1 MFQIKISLDAK
12 QAIPDILDP
21 ATPTNL
27 VVFTY
32 MAGVGN
38 ELEVVAKTEEDLS
51 AIKNYVKPDNIL
63 FIVAGK
69 KEEDGSKK
77 IAYIAWCGSK
87 VPRNLVGRFSD
98 HASDLGRFAFKGYST
113 KIMGT
118 TEDQITE
125 QKLNSV
131 LAPAPVSAS
140 PRNGHLAKPALSP
153 MSPSNCPLASVHQ
166 NNPTMSV
173 STNFRIANEHSARE
187 RVSKLQELRAKEAEA
202 RKNDLK
208 RKIKQEAK
216 EKKER
221 QTKKAESL
229 KNVNSRLSFDQVFE
243 AVEIFEAYDLDEDG
257 IIDMYEFMLL
267 KDILAPKISNS
278 LWQSLAEVHYRNM
291 TEGSNDQGINLEKFL
306 SFFTDIQARERNEI
320 ALQMTQFLPGYSVE
334 QIEKALIEF
343 EKYDLDND
351 GTLDKDEF
359 YQMKEKLY
367 GPKLSKLLLRH
378 IVEDEFNALDV
389 DTNNGISEI
398 EFVELLNEVIKKKG
412 ASEIKN
418 IEYEDDVCKIF
429 TKFKEAD
436 SFEGTLQH
444 FEELKEAIKF
454 KEGDDV
460 YQLLKEA
467 TKSDH
472 VIKAVFNS
480 MDIEKQK
487 AEYDAPWVAKKC
499 RALVVGAG
507 PAGLR
512 AAIFYA
518 MLGADV
524 SIIEK
529 RRNFTR
535 LNLLHLWD
543 NSIRDLKNIGAKFF
557 YGMFCAGGINHVS
570 IRHLQLLLTK
580 IALINGV
587 HVYSKLSFGGVNEE
601 TTKDPISG
609 LTLWL
614 PKLIPG
620 KLIIKEIPKIP
631 FNWLCGADGAGS
643 VILSQFN
650 FGNKIL
656 KGSEAIG
663 ITTNF
668 VNGGTK
674 EETALTE
681 FGLLACYDQK
691 FFGGLKEKHGID
703 IENLVYYRGDTHY
716 FVMTAKRSSLI
727 FRKVIKHEH
736 ADINEFLGR
745 GNIDTKQL
753 DLMVRD
759 VANYVNL
766 PETVQFCQNSKG
778 NNDTAIFDFSSKRQA
793 TEPYKLVFTGSS
805 TDKFLVHCV
814 GDSSVEPF
822 WPLGTGANR
831 AILGAADSAWTMR
844 QYFLDDPPS
853 EEALKQESDKWF
865 SVLTSSGESDLQ
877 GNFGRHTIDPSSRY
891 KNKTTLMF

>member
-1 MFQIKISLDAK
+1 
-12 QAIPDILDP
+12 
-21 ATPTNL
+21 
-27 VVFTY
+27 
-32 MAGVGN
+32 
-38 ELEVVAKTEEDLS
+38 
-51 AIKNYVKPDNIL
+51 
-63 FIVAGK
+63 
-69 KEEDGSKK
+69 
-77 IAYIAWCGSK
+77 
-87 VPRNLVGRFSD
+87 
-98 HASDLGRFAFKGYST
+98 
-113 KIMGT
+113 MGT

-125 QKLNSV
+125 EKLKTV
-131 LAPAPVSAS
+131 LASAPVSTS
-140 PRNGHLAKPALSP
+140 PRNGHLAKPSMIPANS
-153 MSPSNCPLASVHQ
+153 SLANSHQ
-166 NNPTMSV
+166 HNPTMSV
-173 STNFRIANEHSARE
+173 STNFRIANEYSARE
-187 RVSKLQELRAKEAEA
+187 RVSKLQEQRAKDAEA
-202 RKNDLK
+202 RKNDLT
-208 RKIKQEAK
+208 RRIKQEAK

-221 QTKKAESL
+221 QMRKAESL

-257 IIDMYEFMLL
+257 IIDMYEFILL
-267 KDILAPKISNS
+267 KDHLAPKISNS

-334 QIEKALIEF
+334 QIEHALVEF

-359 YQMKEKLY
+359 YQMKERLY

-389 DTNNGISEI
+389 DDTHNGISEI

-412 ASEIKN
+412 PNEINN
-418 IEYEDDVCKIF
+418 IDYEDDVCKTF
-429 TKFKEAD
+429 MKFKEAD

-454 KEGDDV
+454 KQGDDV
-460 YQLLKEA
+460 YELLKEA
-467 TKSDH
+467 TKFDH

-480 MDIEKQK
+480 MDIERQK

-518 MLGADV
+518 MLGANV

-587 HVYSKLSFGGVNEE
+587 HVYSKLSFGGVLEE
-601 TTKDPISG
+601 TIKDPVSG
-609 LTLWL
+609 LTLWQ

-643 VILSQFN
+643 GILSRFE
-650 FGNKIL
+650 FGNKVL

-674 EETALTE
+674 EENALTE

-691 FFGGLKEKHGID
+691 FFGELKEKHGIE

-727 FRKVIKHEH
+727 HRKVIKHEH
-736 ADINEFLGR
+736 ADINEFLGQ
-745 GNIDTKQL
+745 GNVDTKQL

-759 VANYVNL
+759 VANFVHL
-766 PETVQFCQNSKG
+766 PETVQFCQNYKG
-778 NNDTAIFDFSSKRQA
+778 ANDTAIFDFSSKRQA
-793 TEPYKLVFTGSS
+793 TEPYKLVSTGSA
-805 TDKFLVHCV
+805 TDKFLVYCV

-831 AILGAADSAWTMR
+831 AILSGADSAWTMR
-844 QYFLDDPPS
+844 QYFSDDAPS
-853 EEALKQESDKWF
+853 EEALKQESAQCF
-865 SVLTSSGESDLQ
+865 SILTSSGESDLQ

-891 KNKTTLMF
+891 KSKTTLMF